1 MKRAFF
7 ALIGAAS
14 IIAFAA
20 ISGCSNNS
28 DGGSVPFATQTTT
41 TNPTGG
47 GQPAASLPREA
58 AGKKY
63 DAMAGEWVFD
73 RSICPWKD
81 SDNGTAFF
89 WFSESYKSDKD
100 MLRYEK
106 SYPDFE
112 GNTPVSISIADRKYT
127 LVIRKSNGQD
137 KGLSCGIY
145 KAYEELGTRG
155 SPNVKK
161 CAKDYLNI
169 DIERDDVHIGTEYG
183 EYDGA
188 FLKLVSGELYFICDY
203 SSCITNTACLVFRKK
218 GSSPSGGG
226 SGSISFS
233 LQGKWKKQGD
243 TLSGRYI
250 QIKDDGSFD
259 FYKNGSLYNLYTDRT
274 FAQSGSSVTV
284 GYTASSISVSD
295 KFAVSGSASEMKWT
309 LEKSSSTVGGQTV
322 EDTSSSTA
330 LLAFWEIGGGE
341 VTLVPYE

>member
-28 DGGSVPFATQTTT
+28 DGGFVPFATQTQ
-41 TNPTGG
+41 NPTGSTEDTAK
-47 GQPAASLPREA
+47 QKAAALREA
-58 AGKKY
+58 AEKKL
-63 DAMAGEWVFD
+63 DAMEGEWVYD
-73 RSICPWKD
+73 RSVCTDDYSNGISQDRGCVWWSKD
-81 SDNGTAFF
+81 YSTATDADAVPVSLSVSGRKCDYTYKRGSLRKEYLTKIYAVGNERFY
-89 WFSESYKSDKD
+89 ESYKNSFKSVIGFDLDPSDIYITD
-100 MLRYEK
+100 SSRAVE
-106 SYPDFE
+106 
-112 GNTPVSISIADRKYT
+112 
-127 LVIRKSNGQD
+127 VI
-137 KGLSCGIY
+137 
-145 KAYEELGTRG
+145 
-155 SPNVKK
+155 
-161 CAKDYLNI
+161 
-169 DIERDDVHIGTEYG
+169 
-183 EYDGA
+183 
-188 FLKLVSGELYFICDY
+188 LKLNNGELFFVYPSQTDNSGAY
-203 SSCITNTACLVFRKK
+203 MVFRRK

-330 LLAFWEIGGGE
+330 LLAFWEIVGGE